1 MYSIVYHCIPLY
13 TSSTPSAERHNEEGG
28 RAANV
33 VQKRD
38 KKQVETGS
46 TDEEGNGWIQ

>member
-1 MYSIVYHCIPLY
+1 MNIIHSIRRA
-13 TSSTPSAERHNEEGG
+13 TGEEGG

-33 VQKRD
+33 VQKRG

-46 TDEEGNGWIQ
+46 TYEEGDVWMQ

>member
-1 MYSIVYHCIPLY
+1 MNIIHS
-13 TSSTPSAERHNEEGG
+13 SAERLGEEGG

-33 VQKRD
+33 VQKRG

-46 TDEEGNGWIQ
+46 TDEERNGWIQ